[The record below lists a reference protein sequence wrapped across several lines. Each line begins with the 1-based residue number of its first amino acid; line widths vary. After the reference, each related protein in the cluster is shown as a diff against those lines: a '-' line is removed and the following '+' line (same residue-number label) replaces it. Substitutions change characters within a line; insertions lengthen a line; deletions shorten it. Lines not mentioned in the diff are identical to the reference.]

1 VAAISSPGAPLPLCE
16 AEWSL
21 LSEMPSPPV
30 ATMSKPDSASGV
42 MALCVVDLWNFSV
55 PDVHDPSFHKSKMRS
70 FITLV
75 AAGLIDLGSA
85 GQVNFYFDQSCQD
98 FVGSVNVPSFTISG
112 YVTGA
117 SFLSFVPGDSFG

>member
-1 VAAISSPGAPLPLCE
+1 
-16 AEWSL
+16 
-21 LSEMPSPPV
+21 
-30 ATMSKPDSASGV
+30 
-42 MALCVVDLWNFSV
+42 
-55 PDVHDPSFHKSKMRS
+55 MRS